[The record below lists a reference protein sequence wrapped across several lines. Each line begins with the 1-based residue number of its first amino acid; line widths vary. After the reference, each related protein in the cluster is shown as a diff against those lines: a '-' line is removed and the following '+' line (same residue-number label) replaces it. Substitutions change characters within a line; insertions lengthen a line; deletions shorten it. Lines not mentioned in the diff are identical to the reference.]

1 MKVVYFVMRYP
12 AVTQTFIER
21 EMFALA
27 GQGVQVEVRPI
38 WDFRPA
44 SRADVELPPGL
55 TVVRSGPPWRVLVAM
70 AIGTA
75 RELVRRPGLLVRG
88 LRLLLQNLPR
98 HREGWF
104 MTGWGTLTAL
114 ALAAGFRRAPRGER
128 PDVFHGTWATAPAT
142 TAAVLGELCGR
153 PFSFGAH
160 AYDIHRHGGDPFLAA
175 KGRAASFVH
184 TTTQT
189 NVDYLSVRLPDR
201 RARIVLSRR
210 GLGDEAFQRAGE
222 IAAARPGRAPGD
234 MLRLLS
240 VGRLVGKKG
249 QLHQLDAC
257 AELARRGQ
265 PFHLR
270 IIGEG
275 PLRPSLE
282 AQLDAAGL
290 RGQVTLDGELPP
302 AAVWDAYAW
311 ADVFWHTGVVDAQGD
326 RDGLPNVIPE
336 AMACG
341 LPVISSTAGGAG
353 EAVAD
358 GVSGLIV
365 ADPADASVLA
375 DAAERLA
382 ADPAWRARLGVAG
395 RAWVEANFL
404 SAVNTRL
411 LVEAFAGTRRISG
424 FVKTGPDGS
433 PSGP

>member
-1 MKVVYFVMRYP
+1 MRVVYLVMRYP
-12 AVTQTFIER
+12 STTQTFIER

-27 GQGVQVEVRPI
+27 GQGVRVEVRPI

-44 SRADVELPPGL
+44 ACAVAAAPPPGL
-55 TVVRSGPPWRVLVAM
+55 SVVRPGPPWRVLAAM
-70 AIGTA
+70 AVGIA
-75 RELVRRPGLLVRG
+75 RELVRRPALPWRG
-88 LRLLLQNLPR
+88 LRLLLANLPR
-98 HREGWF
+98 HGEGWF
-104 MTGWGTLTAL
+104 MTLWGTLTAL

-142 TAAVLGELCGR
+142 AAAVLGELCGR

-184 TTTQT
+184 TTTQA
-189 NVDYLSVRLPDR
+189 NVDHLAARLPDR

-210 GLGDEAFQRAGE
+210 GLGEAAFRRAGE
-222 IAAARPGRAPGD
+222 IASARPVRPSGD
-234 MLRLLS
+234 ALRLLS

-249 QLHQLDAC
+249 QLHQIEAC
-257 AELARRGQ
+257 AELARRGRR
-265 PFHLR
+265 FHLR
-270 IIGEG
+270 VVGEG
-275 PLRPSLE
+275 PLRAELT
-282 AQLDAAGL
+282 ARVAAAGL
-290 RGQVTLDGELPP
+290 GEAVTLDGELAP

-326 RDGLPNVIPE
+326 RDGLPNVLPE

-341 LPVISSTAGGAG
+341 LPAITSTAGGAG

-365 ADPADASVLA
+365 ADPANAAALA

-382 ADPAWRARLGVAG
+382 DDPAWRARMGAAG
-395 RAWVEANFL
+395 RAWVEENFR
-404 SAVNTRL
+404 SVVNVRL
-411 LVEAFAGTRRISG
+411 LVEAFASSEQSCARPPLTNQL
-424 FVKTGPDGS
+424 
-433 PSGP
+433 